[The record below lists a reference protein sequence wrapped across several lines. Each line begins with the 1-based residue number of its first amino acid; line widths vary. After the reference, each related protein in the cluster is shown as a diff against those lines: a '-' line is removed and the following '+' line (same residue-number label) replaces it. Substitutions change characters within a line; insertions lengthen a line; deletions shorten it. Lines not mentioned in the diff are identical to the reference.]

1 MKFRQSNVSKETSD
15 LNFATLKKIGAIFMS
30 KANKNTSFYNLIPS
44 LDKLMREDVLVLC
57 AEKFGNQSIKLIAQE
72 VLGYLR
78 EKISASDVETISVL
92 GRESAVSDIAE
103 EICARATNA
112 LKSPITPVFNL
123 TGTVIHTN
131 LGRAALAP
139 SAVVAM
145 TQAAEQTTNLEYD
158 LETGKRGDRD
168 TVIEGLLCDL
178 TGSEAATVVNNN
190 AAAVLL
196 TLNSLARGKKVVI
209 SRGELVEIGGAFR
222 IPEVMTT
229 AGCSLFEVGTTNRTH
244 LNDYASAFELDEV
257 ALLMKVHSSNYEI
270 KGFTSSVS
278 ERELASLARQKD
290 VPLISDLGSGSLI
303 NLSRYGLPSE
313 PTVKDVIADGANIVT
328 FSGDKLLGGPQVG
341 IIVGSKKLIGQIKS
355 NPLKRALRV
364 DKTIL
369 AALLGTLRL
378 YQDPAS
384 LSHRLPILRNLTRN
398 ADDIQALAHE
408 IAPKFVT
415 LLSGIAVVTIE
426 DCMSQIGSGALPL
439 DLMPSSSVVLA
450 PVAEKGQ
457 RDIALQKLAKSFRCL
472 PKPIIGRISDGRLFF
487 DLRCLWDKDELLA
500 QLDFLK

>member
-1 MKFRQSNVSKETSD
+1 
-15 LNFATLKKIGAIFMS
+15 
-30 KANKNTSFYNLIPS
+30 
-44 LDKLMREDVLVLC
+44 
-57 AEKFGNQSIKLIAQE
+57 
-72 VLGYLR
+72 
-78 EKISASDVETISVL
+78 
-92 GRESAVSDIAE
+92 
-103 EICARATNA
+103 
-112 LKSPITPVFNL
+112 
-123 TGTVIHTN
+123 
-131 LGRAALAP
+131 
-139 SAVVAM
+139 
-145 TQAAEQTTNLEYD
+145 
-158 LETGKRGDRD
+158 
-168 TVIEGLLCDL
+168 
-178 TGSEAATVVNNN
+178 
-190 AAAVLL
+190 
-196 TLNSLARGKKVVI
+196 
-209 SRGELVEIGGAFR
+209 
-222 IPEVMTT
+222 
-229 AGCSLFEVGTTNRTH
+229 
-244 LNDYASAFELDEV
+244 
-257 ALLMKVHSSNYEI
+257 MKVHSSNYEI

-415 LLSGIAVVTIE
+415 LLSGIAIVTIE

>member
-1 MKFRQSNVSKETSD
+1 M
-15 LNFATLKKIGAIFMS
+15 
-30 KANKNTSFYNLIPS
+30 
-44 LDKLMREDVLVLC
+44 
-57 AEKFGNQSIKLIAQE
+57 
-72 VLGYLR
+72 
-78 EKISASDVETISVL
+78 
-92 GRESAVSDIAE
+92 
-103 EICARATNA
+103 
-112 LKSPITPVFNL
+112 
-123 TGTVIHTN
+123 
-131 LGRAALAP
+131 
-139 SAVVAM
+139 
-145 TQAAEQTTNLEYD
+145 
-158 LETGKRGDRD
+158 
-168 TVIEGLLCDL
+168 
-178 TGSEAATVVNNN
+178 GSEMCIRD
-190 AAAVLL
+190 
-196 TLNSLARGKKVVI
+196 S
-209 SRGELVEIGGAFR
+209 
-222 IPEVMTT
+222 
-229 AGCSLFEVGTTNRTH
+229 
-244 LNDYASAFELDEV
+244 
-257 ALLMKVHSSNYEI
+257 
-270 KGFTSSVS
+270 S

-500 QLDFLK
+500 QLDVLK

>member
-1 MKFRQSNVSKETSD
+1 
-15 LNFATLKKIGAIFMS
+15 
-30 KANKNTSFYNLIPS
+30 
-44 LDKLMREDVLVLC
+44 
-57 AEKFGNQSIKLIAQE
+57 
-72 VLGYLR
+72 
-78 EKISASDVETISVL
+78 
-92 GRESAVSDIAE
+92 
-103 EICARATNA
+103 
-112 LKSPITPVFNL
+112 
-123 TGTVIHTN
+123 
-131 LGRAALAP
+131 
-139 SAVVAM
+139 M

-158 LETGKRGDRD
+158 LETGQRGDRD

-178 TGSEAATVVNNN
+178 TGAEAATIVNNN

-196 TLNSLARGKKVVI
+196 TLNSLARGRKVVI

-222 IPEVMTT
+222 IPDVMTT

-244 LNDYASAFELDEV
+244 LNDYASAFESDEI

-278 ERELASLARQKD
+278 ERELASLARQRD
-290 VPLISDLGSGSLI
+290 VPLVTDLGSGSLI

-313 PTVKDVIADGANIVT
+313 PTVKDVITDGANIVT

-378 YQDPAS
+378 YQDPGS
-384 LSHRLPILRNLTRN
+384 LNRRLPILRNLTRDAN
-398 ADDIQALAHE
+398 DILAMARE
-408 IAPKFVT
+408 IAPKFAT
-415 LLSGIAVVTIE
+415 LLSGIAAVKIE
-426 DCMSQIGSGALPL
+426 GCMSQIGSGALPL
-439 DLMPSSSVVLA
+439 DVMPSSSLVLT
-450 PVAEKGQ
+450 PIAEKGQ
-457 RDIALQKLAKSFRCL
+457 SDAALQKLAKSFRCL

-487 DLRCLWDKDELLA
+487 DVRCLWDKDELLA
-500 QLDFLK
+500 QLDFFK

>member
-1 MKFRQSNVSKETSD
+1 
-15 LNFATLKKIGAIFMS
+15 MS
-30 KANKNTSFYNLIPS
+30 KANKSISFYNLIPS
-44 LDKLMREDVLVLC
+44 LDKLMREADMVTCVD
-57 AEKFGNQSIKLIAQE
+57 KFGHQSIKLIAQE
-72 VLGYLR
+72 VLGDFR
-78 EKISASDVETISVL
+78 GKISASDVETISML
-92 GRESAVSDIAE
+92 ESENALSEIAKD
-103 EICARATNA
+103 ICARATNA
-112 LKSPITPVFNL
+112 LRSPITPVFNL

-131 LGRAALAP
+131 LGRAALAS
-139 SAVVAM
+139 SAVIAM

-158 LETGKRGDRD
+158 LETGQRGDRD
-168 TVIEGLLCDL
+168 TVIEGLLCNL
-178 TGSEAATVVNNN
+178 TGAEAATIVNNN

-229 AGCSLFEVGTTNRTH
+229 AGCSLLEVGTTNRTH
-244 LNDYASAFELDEV
+244 LEDYASALESDEI

-278 ERELASLARQKD
+278 ERELASLARQRD
-290 VPLISDLGSGSLI
+290 VPLATDLGSGSLI

-313 PTVKDVIADGANIVT
+313 PTVKDIIADGANIVT

-341 IIVGSKKLIGQIKS
+341 IIVGSKKLIGVIKS

-378 YQDPAS
+378 YQDPRS
-384 LSHRLPILRNLTRN
+384 LNRRLPILRNLTRG
-398 ADDIQALAHE
+398 ADDILAIAHE
-408 IAPKFVT
+408 IAPKFGT
-415 LLSGIAVVTIE
+415 LLSGIATVTIE

-439 DLMPSSSVVLA
+439 DVMPSSSLVLT
-450 PVAEKGQ
+450 PTAEKGQ
-457 RDIALQKLAKSFRCL
+457 SDAALQKLAKSFRCL
-472 PKPIIGRISDGRLFF
+472 PKPVIGRISDGRLFF
-487 DLRCLWDKDELLA
+487 DVRCLWDKDEFLA
-500 QLDFLK
+500 QLEFFK